1 MVVIGAKGEPFKV
14 PIVKNVEI
22 ESENKICLGDML
34 LVEEADYNLL
44 GRDLM
49 VALGINLIIR
59 NSQITVSIYKLTC
72 EDEDKINPKVWHTG
86 KEAGKLA
93 MEPISIEIE
102 KPEDPIRI
110 RQYPIPL
117 EGRRG
122 LKPIIEDLIKK
133 GILEPCMSRHNT
145 PILAVKKG
153 DGNYRLVQDLRAIN
167 ERTRTRFP
175 VVANPYTLLNRIS
188 PRDTWYSVID
198 LKDAFWTCPLAE
210 GSRDFFAFQ
219 WEDPDTNRKQQLRW
233 ASLPQGFVD
242 SPNLFGQALEKLLSQ
257 FSPRKGTKILQYVD
271 DLLVADETEEG
282 VRECTID
289 LLNFLGEKGLKV
301 AKQKL
306 QFTESGVK
314 YLGHWLVKGKK
325 KLDPA
330 RVAGIIE
337 LPPPKTKRQVRQ
349 LLGLLGYCRQW
360 IEGYSEKAKFLY
372 EKLTAE
378 RIKWTEQD
386 DKELERLKGAL
397 VTAPVLN
404 LPDINKKFQLFV
416 NVENH
421 TAHGVLTQEWA
432 GDRKPVGYLSKL
444 LDPVSRGWP
453 TCLQAIVAV
462 ALLIEEAKKITF
474 GAPITVYTPHNV
486 RTILQQKA
494 EKWLTDAR
502 LLKYEAILLHAPE
515 LELKTTQASNP
526 AGFLF
531 GEASS
536 EPIHNC
542 IDLVELQTKI
552 REDLEDEELEEGEKW
567 FVDGSARVIGGK
579 RKSGYAIID
588 GKTGGVIKSGPLG
601 TSWSAQACEL
611 YAVLQALK
619 GLKGKIGTIFTDS
632 KYAFGVVHTFRKIWE
647 ERGLVNTRGKG
658 LIHEDLIRQ
667 ILKAVREPKA
677 IAVVY
682 VKSHQ
687 AGLQFRIRGNNLADQ
702 EARKAAL
709 LTLDTLE
716 SRTENFGEGSPHP
729 TEKEIE
735 DFKKMGGNLIDGKWK
750 LTDGRE
756 LIPKAYARI
765 ILKRLHAQTHWGT
778 QALAEQFLKFFGC
791 KGIFELAKQEVQ
803 SCLVCQKINKSKVK
817 HNALGG
823 RPLAYRPFGRIQV
836 DFTELPKIGRYRY
849 LLVIV
854 DQLTHWVE
862 AFPSPRATAQT
873 VARRLLEEVIPR
885 YGIPDSIDSDQGT
898 HFTSKV
904 IKSLAEALGIRWE
917 YHTPWHPQSSG
928 QVERMN
934 QTLKAQLSKLMLETR
949 MTWIKCLPLALLNI
963 RTQPHS
969 GSGLS
974 PFEMLYGMPYEH
986 GMPVGHP
993 RVEDCQIQS
1002 YIIVINKNLQELRK
1016 RGLIAQSTP
1025 LGFAIHKIQP
1035 GDQVL
1040 IRAWKEAPLSSH
1052 WEGPFLVLLTTDTAV
1067 RTAEKGWTHCSRVK
1081 KVEQHSSSPQW
1092 KITSAPGDLKLRIH
1106 RDTQ

>member
-1 MVVIGAKGEPFKV
+1 
-14 PIVKNVEI
+14 
-22 ESENKICLGDML
+22 ML

-44 GRDLM
+44 GRDLI

-59 NSQITVSIYKLTC
+59 NSRIVVSIYKLTF

-86 KEAGKLA
+86 REAGKLD
-93 MEPISIEIE
+93 MTPISVEIE
-102 KPEDPIRI
+102 RPEDPIRI
-110 RQYPIPL
+110 KQYPIPL

-145 PILAVKKG
+145 PILAIKKT
-153 DGNYRLVQDLRAIN
+153 DGSYRLVQDLRAIN
-167 ERTRTRFP
+167 ERTKTRFP
-175 VVANPYTLLNRIS
+175 VVANPYTLLNRVS
-188 PRDTWYSVID
+188 PEDTWYSVID

-242 SPNLFGQALEKLLSQ
+242 LPNLFGQALEQLLSL

-271 DLLVADETEEG
+271 DLLVAGETEG
-282 VRECTID
+282 DVRECTIE

-301 AKQKL
+301 SKQKL
-306 QFTESGVK
+306 QFTEPGVK
-314 YLGHWLVKGKK
+314 YLGHWLIRGKK
-325 KLDPA
+325 KLDPE
-330 RVAGIIE
+330 RIAGILE
-337 LPPPKTKRQVRQ
+337 LPSPKNKRQVRQ

-360 IEGYSEKAKFLY
+360 MEGYSDKAKFLY
-372 EKLTAE
+372 EKLTKDK
-378 RIKWTEQD
+378 IKWTEQD
-386 DKELERLKGAL
+386 DKELQRLKEAL
-397 VTAPVLN
+397 VTAPVLS

-416 NVENH
+416 DVSNH
-421 TAHGVLTQEWA
+421 TAYGVLTQEWA
-432 GDRKPVGYLSKL
+432 GDKKPVSYLSKL

-462 ALLIEEAKKITF
+462 ALLVEEAKKITF
-474 GAPITVYTPHNV
+474 GAPMVVYTPHNV

-502 LLKYEAILLHAPE
+502 LLKYEAILIHAPE
-515 LELKTTQASNP
+515 LELRTTQASNP
-526 AGFLF
+526 AGFLY
-531 GEASS
+531 GEALGKPMHICS
-536 EPIHNC
+536 
-542 IDLVELQTKI
+542 DLIELQTKV
-552 REDLEDEELEEGEKW
+552 REDLEDEELDEGEKW
-567 FVDGSARVIGGK
+567 FVDGSARVIEGK
-579 RKSGYAIID
+579 RKSGYAIIN
-588 GKTGGVIKSGPLG
+588 GKTREVVKSGPLSA
-601 TSWSAQACEL
+601 SWSAQACEL
-611 YAVLQALK
+611 YAVLQALRE
-619 GLKGKIGTIFTDS
+619 LKGKTGTIFTDS
-632 KYAFGVVHTFRKIWE
+632 KYAFGVVHTFGKIWE
-647 ERGLVNTRGKG
+647 ERGLINTRGKN
-658 LIHEDLIRQ
+658 LVHEDLIRQ
-667 ILKAVREPKA
+667 ILEAVREPKA

-682 VKSHQ
+682 VKGHQ

-709 LTLDTLE
+709 LTLE
-716 SRTENFGEGSPHP
+716 IPENIPKGPQEFPPHP

-735 DFKKMGGNLIDGKWK
+735 DFKNIGGTLENGKWK

-756 LIPKAYARI
+756 LIPKAYARK
-765 ILKRLHAQTHWGT
+765 ILKRLHSQTHWGT
-778 QALAEQFLKFFGC
+778 QALADQFLKFFGC

-803 SCLVCQKINKSKVK
+803 NCLVCQKINKSRIRQ
-817 HNALGG
+817 NIPGG

-836 DFTELPKIGRYRY
+836 DFTELPKIGRYKY

-873 VARRLLEEVIPR
+873 VARRLLEEIVPR

-898 HFTSKV
+898 HFTSKI
-904 IKSLAEALGIRWE
+904 IKHLAEALGIRWE

-934 QTLKAQLSKLMLETR
+934 QTLKAQLSKLILETKMSWVR
-949 MTWIKCLPLALLNI
+949 CLPLALLNV

-993 RVEDCQIQS
+993 RMEDCQIQS
-1002 YIIVINKNLQELRK
+1002 YLVLINKNLQELRK
-1016 RGLIAQSTP
+1016 RGLIAQGTP

-1040 IRAWKEAPLSSH
+1040 IKTWKEAPLSPH

-1067 RTAEKGWTHCSRVK
+1067 RTAEKGWTHSSQVKRVK
-1081 KVEQHSSSPQW
+1081 QKSSSPQW
-1092 KITSAPGDLKLRIH
+1092 KVTSAPGDLKLKIH
-1106 RDTQ
+1106 RKT

>member
-122 LKPIIEDLIKK
+122 LKPIIEDLIRK

-188 PRDTWYSVID
+188 PKDTWYSVID

-219 WEDPDTNRKQQLRW
+219 WEDPDTNRKQQLR
-233 ASLPQGFVD
+233 
-242 SPNLFGQALEKLLSQ
+242 
-257 FSPRKGTKILQYVD
+257 KGTKILQYVD
-271 DLLVADETEEG
+271 DLLVAGETEEG

-289 LLNFLGEKGLKV
+289 LLNFLGEKGLK
-301 AKQKL
+301 
-306 QFTESGVK
+306 
-314 YLGHWLVKGKK
+314 
-325 KLDPA
+325 
-330 RVAGIIE
+330 
-337 LPPPKTKRQVRQ
+337 
-349 LLGLLGYCRQW
+349 
-360 IEGYSEKAKFLY
+360 
-372 EKLTAE
+372 
-378 RIKWTEQD
+378 
-386 DKELERLKGAL
+386 
-397 VTAPVLN
+397 
-404 LPDINKKFQLFV
+404 
-416 NVENH
+416 
-421 TAHGVLTQEWA
+421 
-432 GDRKPVGYLSKL
+432 
-444 LDPVSRGWP
+444 
-453 TCLQAIVAV
+453 AIVAV
-462 ALLIEEAKKITF
+462 ALLVEEAKKITF

-515 LELKTTQASNP
+515 LELRTTQASNP

-567 FVDGSARVIGGK
+567 FVDGSARVIEGK

-588 GKTGGVIKSGPLG
+588 GKTGEVIKSGPLG

-632 KYAFGVVHTFRKIWE
+632 KYAFGVVHTFGKIWE

-709 LTLDTLE
+709 LTLDTPE
-716 SRTENFGEGSPHP
+716 SRTEKFGEVSPHP

-735 DFKKMGGNLIDGKWK
+735 DFKKMGGNLINGKWK

-791 KGIFELAKQEVQ
+791 KG
-803 SCLVCQKINKSKVK
+803 
-817 HNALGG
+817 
-823 RPLAYRPFGRIQV
+823 
-836 DFTELPKIGRYRY
+836 
-849 LLVIV
+849 
-854 DQLTHWVE
+854 
-862 AFPSPRATAQT
+862 
-873 VARRLLEEVIPR
+873 
-885 YGIPDSIDSDQGT
+885 
-898 HFTSKV
+898 
-904 IKSLAEALGIRWE
+904 
-917 YHTPWHPQSSG
+917 
-928 QVERMN
+928 
-934 QTLKAQLSKLMLETR
+934 
-949 MTWIKCLPLALLNI
+949 
-963 RTQPHS
+963 
-969 GSGLS
+969 LS

-1002 YIIVINKNLQELRK
+1002 YIVVINKNLQELRK

-1035 GDQVL
+1035 GDRVL

>member
-34 LVEEADYNLL
+34 LIEEADYNLL

-133 GILEPCMSRHNT
+133 GILEPLH
-145 PILAVKKG
+145 
-153 DGNYRLVQDLRAIN
+153 
-167 ERTRTRFP
+167 
-175 VVANPYTLLNRIS
+175 
-188 PRDTWYSVID
+188 
-198 LKDAFWTCPLAE
+198 
-210 GSRDFFAFQ
+210 
-219 WEDPDTNRKQQLRW
+219 
-233 ASLPQGFVD
+233 
-242 SPNLFGQALEKLLSQ
+242 
-257 FSPRKGTKILQYVD
+257 
-271 DLLVADETEEG
+271 
-282 VRECTID
+282 
-289 LLNFLGEKGLKV
+289 
-301 AKQKL
+301 
-306 QFTESGVK
+306 
-314 YLGHWLVKGKK
+314 
-325 KLDPA
+325 
-330 RVAGIIE
+330 
-337 LPPPKTKRQVRQ
+337 
-349 LLGLLGYCRQW
+349 
-360 IEGYSEKAKFLY
+360 
-372 EKLTAE
+372 
-378 RIKWTEQD
+378 
-386 DKELERLKGAL
+386 
-397 VTAPVLN
+397 
-404 LPDINKKFQLFV
+404 
-416 NVENH
+416 
-421 TAHGVLTQEWA
+421 
-432 GDRKPVGYLSKL
+432 
-444 LDPVSRGWP
+444 
-453 TCLQAIVAV
+453 
-462 ALLIEEAKKITF
+462 TF
-474 GAPITVYTPHNV
+474 G
-486 RTILQQKA
+486 
-494 EKWLTDAR
+494 
-502 LLKYEAILLHAPE
+502 
-515 LELKTTQASNP
+515 
-526 AGFLF
+526 
-531 GEASS
+531 
-536 EPIHNC
+536 
-542 IDLVELQTKI
+542 
-552 REDLEDEELEEGEKW
+552 
-567 FVDGSARVIGGK
+567 
-579 RKSGYAIID
+579 
-588 GKTGGVIKSGPLG
+588 
-601 TSWSAQACEL
+601 
-611 YAVLQALK
+611 
-619 GLKGKIGTIFTDS
+619 
-632 KYAFGVVHTFRKIWE
+632 KIWE

-709 LTLDTLE
+709 LTLDTPE
-716 SRTENFGEGSPHP
+716 SRTENLGEVSPHP

-735 DFKKMGGNLIDGKWK
+735 DFKKMGGNLINGKWK

-1002 YIIVINKNLQELRK
+1002 YIVVINKNLQELRK
-1016 RGLIAQSTP
+1016 RGLVAQSTP

-1035 GDQVL
+1035 GDRVL
-1040 IRAWKEAPLSSH
+1040 IRAWKEAPLSSR
-1052 WEGPFLVLLTTDTAV
+1052 WEGPFLVLLTTDIAV
-1067 RTAEKGWTHCSRVK
+1067 RTAEKGWTHSSRVK
-1081 KVEQHSSSPQW
+1081 KVEQHSSSLQ
-1092 KITSAPGDLKLRIH
+1092 
-1106 RDTQ
+1106 